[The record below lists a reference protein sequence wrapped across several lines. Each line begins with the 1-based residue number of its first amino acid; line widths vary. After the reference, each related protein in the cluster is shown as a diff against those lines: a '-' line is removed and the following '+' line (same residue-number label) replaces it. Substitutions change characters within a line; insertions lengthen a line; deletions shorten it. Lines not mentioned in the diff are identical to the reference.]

1 MGCGGR
7 QVVHCAGFHQRLSY
21 APGGALTTEQ
31 IPLSARCACIGSF
44 TGWIAPACGWRTYS
58 ITSSARARSVGGISS
73 PSDFATLRLMI
84 NSSLFGNSTGRSAGL
99 APLRI
104 FTTIGWGWY
113 YLSTIL
119 DDYSRYTVAWKLC
132 ATIRVGDVTDTL
144 ERALVASGCNSAKV
158 VRRQYRACLVIIP
171 FAIPYQGAP

>member
-119 DDYSRYTVAWKLC
+119 DDYSRYTVAWKLRGFKRSSQHSEIGDC
-132 ATIRVGDVTDTL
+132 DEHLHSKAKIGTIWT
-144 ERALVASGCNSAKV
+144 SA
-158 VRRQYRACLVIIP
+158 I
-171 FAIPYQGAP
+171 AIA

>member
-1 MGCGGR
+1 
-7 QVVHCAGFHQRLSY
+7 
-21 APGGALTTEQ
+21 
-31 IPLSARCACIGSF
+31 
-44 TGWIAPACGWRTYS
+44 
-58 ITSSARARSVGGISS
+58 
-73 PSDFATLRLMI
+73 
-84 NSSLFGNSTGRSAGL
+84 L

-132 ATIRVGDVTDTL
+132 ATIRVGDVTDML

-171 FAIPYQGAP
+171 FAITNQGAP